1 MDIIDY
7 WPKSQDLHLLGLS
20 MLVAAL
26 ILLAISIIPGYAL
39 CRVLDGAADG
49 WRKAMLSPALGL
61 LLIYGVCG
69 LVLLTGLWT
78 FELASAVILLVN
90 TLSIAHL
97 KRRVNEEKG
106 LTQWQ
111 KLEAAMHGMILE
123 SDDQDISDE
132 ASAQQWFQSNR
143 YKLGMVVGI
152 ILSLGIL
159 LLPVIQ
165 NLPFGVDWIGF
176 AVLAGQIS
184 ENGNMILS
192 GVNEGSWL
200 SLIHI

>member
-26 ILLAISIIPGYAL
+26 ILRAISIIPGYAL

-90 TLSIAHL
+90 TLSIAH
-97 KRRVNEEKG
+97 
-106 LTQWQ
+106 
-111 KLEAAMHGMILE
+111 
-123 SDDQDISDE
+123 
-132 ASAQQWFQSNR
+132 
-143 YKLGMVVGI
+143 
-152 ILSLGIL
+152 
-159 LLPVIQ
+159 
-165 NLPFGVDWIGF
+165 
-176 AVLAGQIS
+176 
-184 ENGNMILS
+184 
-192 GVNEGSWL
+192 
-200 SLIHI
+200 

>member
-1 MDIIDY
+1 MAGE
-7 WPKSQDLHLLGLS
+7 KQC
-20 MLVAAL
+20 LVQ
-26 ILLAISIIPGYAL
+26 
-39 CRVLDGAADG
+39 
-49 WRKAMLSPALGL
+49 LGL

-143 YKLGMVVGI
+143 YKLGIIVGI
-152 ILSLGIL
+152 ILSLGIF
-159 LLPVIQ
+159 VTTSDSKFTI
-165 NLPFGVDWIGF
+165 WC
-176 AVLAGQIS
+176 
-184 ENGNMILS
+184 
-192 GVNEGSWL
+192 
-200 SLIHI
+200 

>member
-1 MDIIDY
+1 
-7 WPKSQDLHLLGLS
+7 

-26 ILLAISIIPGYAL
+26 IPLAISIIPGYAL

-111 KLEAAMHGMILE
+111 KLEAAMHGMI
-123 SDDQDISDE
+123 
-132 ASAQQWFQSNR
+132 
-143 YKLGMVVGI
+143 
-152 ILSLGIL
+152 
-159 LLPVIQ
+159 
-165 NLPFGVDWIGF
+165 
-176 AVLAGQIS
+176 
-184 ENGNMILS
+184 
-192 GVNEGSWL
+192 
-200 SLIHI
+200 